1 MIKSMTGY
9 GKGECTLSDHS
20 KVTVEIRSLNG
31 KNAEINLKGN
41 GIPKEKEIEVRK
53 MIASELVRGSI
64 ECTVSQSFEDIS
76 GSRRIDARIVGDYFR
91 QVKEI
96 LEKESGTDIEDY
108 AADAAI
114 LASVLKFPDVIAVR
128 SETMTEDNWN
138 RIEETIK
145 IAAGR
150 LSEYRETE
158 GKALYKDVTSRVSM
172 IGNYLEEVKKEDVKR
187 APAVRER
194 IRAKIEEAGLNAD
207 PNRLEQEM
215 VFYVEKLDIN
225 EEKVRLGQHCRYF
238 MQTIDSE
245 PYPGKK
251 IGFIIQE
258 MGREINTIGS
268 KANDAD
274 IQRLVV
280 KMKDELEKI
289 REQSMNIL

>member
-1 MIKSMTGY
+1 MTKSMTGY
-9 GKGECTLSDHS
+9 GKGECVLSDHS
-20 KVTVEIRSLNG
+20 KITVEIRSLNG

-41 GIPKEKEIEVRK
+41 GVPKEKEIEVRK
-53 MIASELVRGSI
+53 AIASKLVRGSI
-64 ECTVSQSFEDIS
+64 ECTVNQSSEEASLNKKIDSQ
-76 GSRRIDARIVGDYFR
+76 IVGSYFR
-91 QVKEI
+91 QVREI
-96 LEKESGTDIEDY
+96 LEKECGTNIENQ
-108 AADAAI
+108 AINAAI
-114 LASVLKFPDVIAVR
+114 LTSVLKFPDVISSK
-128 SETMTEDNWN
+128 SEAMSEEDWKK
-138 RIEETIK
+138 IEETLEL
-145 IAAGR
+145 ATER

-158 GKALYKDVTSRVSM
+158 GVALYKDVTSRVRL
-172 IGNYLEEVKKEDVKR
+172 IEEYLEEVKKEDVKR

-194 IRAKIEEAGLNAD
+194 IKAKIEDAGLTAD
-207 PNRLEQEM
+207 PSRLEQEM

-225 EEKVRLGQHCRYF
+225 EEKVRLGQHCKYF

-251 IGFIIQE
+251 LGFIVQE